1 MLKPIIITLTVLT
14 VVTALAPRVARADEP
29 APSSSAVAA
38 ATAEAPPATD
48 ELVYARRTVIDFSAL
63 TLTGEVE
70 RPAGSYV
77 TARKKPKFR
86 TLIRVRGG
94 FLPELL
100 RSPDAL

>member
-1 MLKPIIITLTVLT
+1 MPKPTILSLTL
-14 VVTALAPRVARADEP
+14 VTALTAFAPQAARADEP
-29 APSSSAVAA
+29 TPAP
-38 ATAEAPPATD
+38 EAPTTTD
-48 ELVYARRTVIDFSAL
+48 AVVYAHRTVLDFSAI